1 MRVCLVRPPV
11 VTAPLSLSYYG
22 AVPDLGLA
30 YVAAAARAAGHDV
43 TVIDAPG
50 AALDR
55 SRPLDTAVGR
65 LAVQG
70 LSVEEIVARVPE
82 DVEVV
87 GFGHMFLHEWDVL
100 RALIVAVKR
109 ARPNALTVVGGENA
123 TAYWEHMLAECPEL
137 DVIVRGEGEAA
148 FCELLARRA
157 RGESLDD
164 APSVA
169 LRRHGRPVAN
179 LSRPRIDDLDAL
191 PRPAWDLFPVDAY
204 LRRGLGSGVDRG
216 AAMPVLTSRG
226 CPYRCTFCSSPQMW
240 TTRYRRR
247 EPDDVVD
254 EIAALQRRYGVR
266 NVNINDLT
274 SLLTKAW
281 ILEFCAAVKRR
292 GLSITWQLPSGTRS
306 EAVDAEAAQAMYE
319 AGCRNFCYAP
329 ESGAPEELA
338 RIQKRVKLP
347 ALRESLQAA
356 IEAGMVTQA
365 SIILGI
371 PEQSDGE
378 LLETWGFTLRMA
390 LDGLHSLGV
399 MVFAPYPGSA
409 LYTQLDAQGRIAH
422 DDAYR
427 YGSLL
432 RAAVS
437 GDSYRDGWSRR
448 RLTTIQFAMLS
459 TFYAAQYVRRPQR
472 VLESAMNLA
481 RGREHTVL
489 EKLVRTKLR
498 SAFMRFTPGRL
509 HQPPQS
515 TGMYSGS

>member
-1 MRVCLVRPPV
+1 M
-11 VTAPLSLSYYG
+11 TAPWSLSYYG

-30 YVAAAARAAGHDV
+30 YVAAATRSAGHTV
-43 TVIDAPG
+43 TVIDGPG
-50 AALDR
+50 LALDQTT
-55 SRPLDTAVGR
+55 SLDTSVGR

-70 LSVEEIVARVPE
+70 LDTQQIVARVPD
-82 DVEVV
+82 DVDIV
-87 GFGHMFLHEWDVL
+87 GFGHMFLHEWNVL
-100 RALIVAVKR
+100 RDLIRAVKE
-109 ARPNALTVVGGENA
+109 ARPAARVVVGGENA
-123 TAYWEHMLAECPEL
+123 TAYWKQMLEECPAI
-137 DVIVRGEGEAA
+137 DFIVRGEGEAT
-148 FCELLARRA
+148 FCDLLSRIEEGR
-157 RGESLDD
+157 SVDD

-169 LRRHGRPVAN
+169 LRREGRPVAN
-179 LSRPRIDDLDAL
+179 PPRPRIDDLDAL

-247 EPDDVVD
+247 DPDEVVD
-254 EIAALQRRYGVR
+254 EIAELQSRYGVR

-274 SLLTKAW
+274 SLLTKTW
-281 ILEFCAAVKRR
+281 ILEFCDAIKRH
-292 GLSITWQLPSGTRS
+292 GLDITWQLPSGTRS
-306 EAVDAEAAQAMYE
+306 EAVDADAAEAMFD

-329 ESGAPEELA
+329 ESGSPSELV

-356 IEAGMVTQA
+356 IDAGMVTEA
-365 SIILGI
+365 SIILGL
-371 PEQSDGE
+371 PGQSEDD
-378 LLETWGFTLRMA
+378 LLTTWRFTLRMA

-409 LYTQLDAQGRIAH
+409 LYEELDERGQIAH

-432 RAAVS
+432 RAATA
-437 GDSYRDGWSRR
+437 GRSYREGWTRR
-448 RLTTIQFAMLS
+448 ELTTVQFAMLA
-459 TFYAAQYVRRPQR
+459 TFYVAQYARRPGRAVQ
-472 VLESAMNLA
+472 SAVNLL
-481 RGREHTVL
+481 RGREDTIL

-498 SAFMRFTPGRL
+498 AALPF
-509 HQPPQS
+509 
-515 TGMYSGS
+515 